1 MSRADDAERARR
13 KAHDLLSGVQ
23 RKDQERLAARDRLRE
38 AEALKT
44 ARLRE
49 LRLARDAAHKA
60 DKESVGTPPV
70 RGDR

>member
-1 MSRADDAERARR
+1 
-13 KAHDLLSGVQ
+13 
-23 RKDQERLAARDRLRE
+23 LAARDRLRE

-49 LRLARDAAHKA
+49 LRLARDAGHKA
-60 DKESVGTPPV
+60 DKQSIRTPPG